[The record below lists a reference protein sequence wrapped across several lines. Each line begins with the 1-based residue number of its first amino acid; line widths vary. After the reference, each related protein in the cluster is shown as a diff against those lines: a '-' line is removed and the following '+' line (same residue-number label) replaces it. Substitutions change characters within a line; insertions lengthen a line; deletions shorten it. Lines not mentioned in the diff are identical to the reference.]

1 MIYQDMRDDCLSSGE
16 DVTELVFLASLSPT
30 LFWLPEGQ
38 RSTCVQPKGMA
49 CERNAQQE
57 ETHSPDL

>member
-16 DVTELVFLASLSPT
+16 DVPELVFLASLSPT

-38 RSTCVQPKGMA
+38 SSTQSSAAKGDG
-49 CERNAQQE
+49 
-57 ETHSPDL
+57 T